1 MEPTTAAMI
10 AKIAIAMGANKKV
23 WTGIA
28 SVIVGICIPFILAI
42 VCILNL
48 ASAAADHNRA
58 AVRLAFHGGF
68 VPLSMPA
75 DYKEYI
81 YKMQQSFEWIDSAM
95 DEIDAVAEGD
105 VQDRYLVK
113 AVFYSLCFGEDWLWL
128 GESDYQ
134 RFAESFVKF
143 EDRTRIVTDEEGGQ
157 SVENYQA
164 SIAITDKV
172 ELFERIKD
180 HYGVEVTYEQ
190 QANAMNVW
198 HIAKYNTTAMQE
210 GDALDDGWANWNGG
224 GDVTYYDLPASEV
237 GGKVVELAM
246 SRLGHPYSQTY
257 RGKDNYVD
265 CSYLTLWCYR
275 QVGIILPGTAAEQ
288 GRYLV
293 EHNLTIAKEDLQP
306 GDLVFWSYKPNGR
319 FMNITHVGIYAGD
332 GKVVDASY
340 SKGKVVYRNLF
351 DEDKQVLY
359 GRPQRLFVEVYNAKK
374 LEGKLKN
381 VVHECREDLVLVYRL
396 SGYDERLKRDCD
408 SVTEEQMTRWGV
420 DVETLKRDAW
430 ANTMAKR
437 PPIMIDMMD
446 ACHLDFSR
454 KHLENDNPAPGGISP
469 LLDMFIITNRMNNN
483 GAIYMFDD
491 ETMQR
496 VAGKL
501 GDNLIILPSS
511 VHETIVYSEECGP
524 DIRRAKDMVQ
534 AVNQTELRE
543 EDFLSG
549 EIYRYD
555 KDSHTLSKVQVPEHE
570 EIFMPDKVSME
581 EMHAYGYVWDGM
593 LPLTKERALEL
604 MDTDLLL
611 FKLYEDGAEG
621 MIETK
626 EEILSHDGLFGV
638 ERDSWMNYLNA
649 QSQNET
655 NGMTLEM

>member
-1 MEPTTAAMI
+1 MD
-10 AKIAIAMGANKKV
+10 
-23 WTGIA
+23 
-28 SVIVGICIPFILAI
+28 LY
-42 VCILNL
+42 
-48 ASAAADHNRA
+48 AD
-58 AVRLAFHGGF
+58 
-68 VPLSMPA
+68 
-75 DYKEYI
+75 DIKE
-81 YKMQQSFEWIDSAM
+81 
-95 DEIDAVAEGD
+95 
-105 VQDRYLVK
+105 
-113 AVFYSLCFGEDWLWL
+113 
-128 GESDYQ
+128 
-134 RFAESFVKF
+134 
-143 EDRTRIVTDEEGGQ
+143 
-157 SVENYQA
+157 
-164 SIAITDKV
+164 
-172 ELFERIKD
+172 
-180 HYGVEVTYEQ
+180 
-190 QANAMNVW
+190 
-198 HIAKYNTTAMQE
+198 
-210 GDALDDGWANWNGG
+210 
-224 GDVTYYDLPASEV
+224 
-237 GGKVVELAM
+237 
-246 SRLGHPYSQTY
+246 
-257 RGKDNYVD
+257 
-265 CSYLTLWCYR
+265 
-275 QVGIILPGTAAEQ
+275 
-288 GRYLV
+288 
-293 EHNLTIAKEDLQP
+293 
-306 GDLVFWSYKPNGR
+306 
-319 FMNITHVGIYAGD
+319 
-332 GKVVDASY
+332 
-340 SKGKVVYRNLF
+340 
-351 DEDKQVLY
+351 
-359 GRPQRLFVEVYNAKK
+359 RLFVEVYNAKK

-570 EIFMPDKVSME
+570 EILMPDKVSME

-655 NGMTLEM
+655 NGMTLEMLYSRMFISGVS

>member
-1 MEPTTAAMI
+1 MD
-10 AKIAIAMGANKKV
+10 
-23 WTGIA
+23 
-28 SVIVGICIPFILAI
+28 LY
-42 VCILNL
+42 
-48 ASAAADHNRA
+48 AD
-58 AVRLAFHGGF
+58 
-68 VPLSMPA
+68 
-75 DYKEYI
+75 DIKE
-81 YKMQQSFEWIDSAM
+81 
-95 DEIDAVAEGD
+95 
-105 VQDRYLVK
+105 
-113 AVFYSLCFGEDWLWL
+113 
-128 GESDYQ
+128 
-134 RFAESFVKF
+134 
-143 EDRTRIVTDEEGGQ
+143 
-157 SVENYQA
+157 
-164 SIAITDKV
+164 
-172 ELFERIKD
+172 
-180 HYGVEVTYEQ
+180 
-190 QANAMNVW
+190 
-198 HIAKYNTTAMQE
+198 
-210 GDALDDGWANWNGG
+210 
-224 GDVTYYDLPASEV
+224 
-237 GGKVVELAM
+237 
-246 SRLGHPYSQTY
+246 
-257 RGKDNYVD
+257 
-265 CSYLTLWCYR
+265 
-275 QVGIILPGTAAEQ
+275 
-288 GRYLV
+288 
-293 EHNLTIAKEDLQP
+293 
-306 GDLVFWSYKPNGR
+306 
-319 FMNITHVGIYAGD
+319 
-332 GKVVDASY
+332 
-340 SKGKVVYRNLF
+340 
-351 DEDKQVLY
+351 
-359 GRPQRLFVEVYNAKK
+359 RLFVEVYNAKK

-430 ANTMAKR
+430 GNTMAKR

>member
-1 MEPTTAAMI
+1 
-10 AKIAIAMGANKKV
+10 
-23 WTGIA
+23 
-28 SVIVGICIPFILAI
+28 
-42 VCILNL
+42 
-48 ASAAADHNRA
+48 
-58 AVRLAFHGGF
+58 
-68 VPLSMPA
+68 
-75 DYKEYI
+75 
-81 YKMQQSFEWIDSAM
+81 
-95 DEIDAVAEGD
+95 
-105 VQDRYLVK
+105 
-113 AVFYSLCFGEDWLWL
+113 
-128 GESDYQ
+128 
-134 RFAESFVKF
+134 
-143 EDRTRIVTDEEGGQ
+143 
-157 SVENYQA
+157 
-164 SIAITDKV
+164 
-172 ELFERIKD
+172 
-180 HYGVEVTYEQ
+180 
-190 QANAMNVW
+190 
-198 HIAKYNTTAMQE
+198 
-210 GDALDDGWANWNGG
+210 
-224 GDVTYYDLPASEV
+224 
-237 GGKVVELAM
+237 
-246 SRLGHPYSQTY
+246 
-257 RGKDNYVD
+257 
-265 CSYLTLWCYR
+265 
-275 QVGIILPGTAAEQ
+275 
-288 GRYLV
+288 
-293 EHNLTIAKEDLQP
+293 
-306 GDLVFWSYKPNGR
+306 
-319 FMNITHVGIYAGD
+319 
-332 GKVVDASY
+332 
-340 SKGKVVYRNLF
+340 
-351 DEDKQVLY
+351 
-359 GRPQRLFVEVYNAKK
+359 
-374 LEGKLKN
+374 
-381 VVHECREDLVLVYRL
+381 
-396 SGYDERLKRDCD
+396 
-408 SVTEEQMTRWGV
+408 MTRWGV

-543 EDFLSG
+543 EDFLSR